1 MNLFKDIIPSITT
14 TGVSVL
20 YSESDYSSY
29 VPFVV
34 NRALSY
40 HIDCV
45 FFANEINLYPS
56 AEKEFQYTYLLGS
69 IKKYKRPYS
78 PWQKK
83 EHIEDLGLIK
93 EYFGYS
99 DQKALTALSILTSK
113 QIEEIRNK
121 MDKGGL

>member
-14 TGVSVL
+14 TGTAVL

-29 VPFVV
+29 VPFIV

-45 FFANEINLYPS
+45 FFANEINMYPMS
-56 AEKEFQYTYLLGS
+56 EKEFQYNYLLGS

-83 EHIEDLGLIK
+83 SKIEDLELLK
-93 EYFGYS
+93 EYYGFS
-99 DQKALTALSILTSK
+99 NQKAQMALNILTSV
-113 QIEEIRNK
+113 QIEDIRDR
-121 MDKGGL
+121 MDKGGI